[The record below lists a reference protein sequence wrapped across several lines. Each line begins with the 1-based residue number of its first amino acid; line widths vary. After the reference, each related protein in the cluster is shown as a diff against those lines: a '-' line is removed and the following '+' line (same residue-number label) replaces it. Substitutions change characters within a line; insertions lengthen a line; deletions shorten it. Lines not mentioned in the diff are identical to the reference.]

1 MERVSGFYLFEGGR
15 ALRPLEDLHASTKY
29 SVAQYALYIAKGWL
43 EPIVQGN
50 SLFKIR
56 TAWAKGN
63 DLLNAM
69 NGALAQMETVVGA
82 SPPEEEKELGWMTYY
97 SIKAPYDSFVTV
109 LGAEWS
115 IADLFLVSKLPGYD
129 TTDLIESGW
138 VLFPADMRAK
148 VPEAINDANQAGKCL
163 AFRLPTAAGFH
174 LHRVNETILRR
185 YYDAE
190 TKGKPRPTQRTIGAY
205 LKAFEKYKAGD
216 PKVLAALDSL
226 RELHR
231 NPLMHPEQILENFDE
246 AIALHGAVH
255 SVVVHMLKKIPL
267 PAVVASG
274 PAP

>member
-15 ALRPLEDLHASTKY
+15 ALRPLEDLRSNTKY
-29 SVAQYALYIAKGWL
+29 SDAQLALYVARGWL
-43 EPIVQGN
+43 EPIVQGH

-63 DLLNAM
+63 ELLVAM
-69 NGALAQMETVVGA
+69 NSALNQMEIALGS
-82 SPPEEEKELGWMTYY
+82 SPQEDKELGWQIFY
-97 SIKAPYDSFVTV
+97 SIKAPYDAFVTV

-129 TTDLIESGW
+129 TTDLIESGR
-138 VLFPADMRAK
+138 VLFPSDMGAK
-148 VPEAINDANQAGKCL
+148 VPEAIDDANQAGKCL

-174 LHRVNETILRR
+174 LHRVNETVLRR

-190 TKGKPRPTQRTIGAY
+190 TRGKTRPTQRTIGAY
-205 LKAFEKYKAGD
+205 LKAFGKYKAGD

-231 NPLMHPEQILENFDE
+231 NPLMHPEQILETFDD
-246 AIALHGAVH
+246 AIALHGAVY
-255 SVVVHMLKKIPL
+255 SVVVHMLKTIPH
-267 PAVVASG
+267 AR
-274 PAP
+274 